1 MRWRKMGWGAGGA
14 AATYLYLKK
23 KKKRENEETT
33 KSGGKRRWECVQL
46 NHHKEIGRTIEE
58 WESNG
63 WDLFSYTCAQLQ
75 NTAINH
81 YLLFVKEE

>member
-1 MRWRKMGWGAGGA
+1 MGWAAGGA
-14 AATYLYLKK
+14 TLTYMHLKE
-23 KKKRENEETT
+23 KKKRESEE
-33 KSGGKRRWECVQL
+33 KSIKHKQNWECVQL
-46 NHHKEIGRTIEE
+46 SHHKDIGRTIEE

-63 WDLFSYTCAQLQ
+63 WTLFTYTCSQFQ

>member
-1 MRWRKMGWGAGGA
+1 MGSAGGA
-14 AATYLYLKK
+14 AASYVYLRQKK
-23 KKKRENEETT
+23 KKEE
-33 KSGGKRRWECVQL
+33 KVDSRVKRRWECVQL
-46 NHHKEIGRTIEE
+46 GHHKEIGRTIEE

-63 WDLFSYTCAQLQ
+63 WDLFTYTCAQFQ